1 MRARLLSIAKY
12 FLYPL
17 FYLFC
22 LVAGVY
28 LSFPWEK
35 VKDRLEAEF
44 ARTQASKGAEAWR
57 LEITSLDG
65 YWLSGV
71 ELSGTKIV
79 IPPDAEDEPATS
91 TAKKSAAPSAKGTLA
106 KVAGATAP
114 ASSATP
120 AADAAEDK
128 DAEDGKDKVKKPR
141 ESIILV
147 EHAHAR
153 VKLLPLLIGRVRL
166 EFGADVFG
174 GSVHGTVP
182 VGGGELS
189 VELENIDLSQIAPLA
204 SLASVPLKGIA
215 SGKLELAS
223 QGKWSKAAGTFTL
236 AVTDMVMGDGKAKF
250 RNLMPLP
257 PAALGTFEIEGKADA
272 GVLKIEKF
280 GATGRDLEILGEGT
294 IKLREPWD
302 ASVADLWVR
311 FGFSDEYK
319 NTNDK
324 TKALFVDDP
333 PFPALISQDRKLKR
347 AKRPDGMWGFHVHG
361 KLGRLRYDPTAKDG
375 PKGSSTKASD
385 TKKTAGKDDEDD
397 EELAAPSKPAP
408 KRSTPP
414 PRPATPRNTAQP
426 VDVPEPREREPLP
439 DLPLPTPAPPP
450 AEPAAEPAAPPPDQ
464 QIPQPEVVD
473 IQPDQPPAEEPR

>member
-1 MRARLLSIAKY
+1 MRARLLNIAKY

-17 FYLFC
+17 FYVFC
-22 LVAGVY
+22 LIAGVY
-28 LSFPWEK
+28 LSFPWDK
-35 VKDRLEAEF
+35 LKDRLEAEF

-65 YWLSGV
+65 YWITGV

-79 IPPDAEDEPATS
+79 IPPDEEEEPGGA
-91 TAKKSAAPSAKGTLA
+91 TAKKTASSKGTLA
-106 KVAGATAP
+106 KVAGA
-114 ASSATP
+114 STP
-120 AADAAEDK
+120 AAEASADAEHESPEDAKATDK
-128 DAEDGKDKVKKPR
+128 DKPKKPR
-141 ESIILV
+141 ESVILV

-153 VKLLPLLIGRVRL
+153 VKLLPLLIGRVRID
-166 EFGADVFG
+166 FGADVFG

-182 VGGGELS
+182 MGGGELAI
-189 VELENIDLSQIAPLA
+189 ELENIDLGQIAPLA
-204 SLASVPLKGIA
+204 SLASVPMKGIA

-236 AVTDMVMGDGKAKF
+236 SVTDMVMGDGKAKF

-302 ASVADLWVR
+302 SSVADLWVR
-311 FGFSDEYK
+311 FGFSDDYK

-375 PKGSSTKASD
+375 PKGSKPAADS
-385 TKKTAGKDDEDD
+385 KKPSKDDEGDD
-397 EELAAPSKPAP
+397 EELAAAP
-408 KRSTPP
+408 KSTPKRPASP
-414 PRPATPRNTAQP
+414 PRLPTPRNTAQP
-426 VDVPEPREREPLP
+426 VDTPAPTPEPREPLP
-439 DLPLPTPAPPP
+439 DLQVPGGPAP
-450 AEPAAEPAAPPPDQ
+450 AEPANPDPAAAPPQEPLH
-464 QIPQPEVVD
+464 EVDV
-473 IQPDQPPAEEPR
+473 QPDQPPQPAPEEPR

>member
-1 MRARLLSIAKY
+1 
-12 FLYPL
+12 LYPL

-28 LSFPWEK
+28 MSFPWDR
-35 VKDRLEAEF
+35 VKDRLQAEF

-57 LEITSLDG
+57 LEIMSLDG

-79 IPPDAEDEPATS
+79 IPPGEDDDAGGGAT
-91 TAKKSAAPSAKGTLA
+91 TGGKKSTPAAAGGAKGPLA
-106 KVAGATAP
+106 KVAGKSGAA
-114 ASSATP
+114 AGADDP
-120 AADAAEDK
+120 AAFDAASAADDK
-128 DAEDGKDKVKKPR
+128 AADKEKDEKVKKPR
-141 ESIILV
+141 ESVILV

-153 VKLLPLLIGRVRL
+153 VKLLPLLIGRVRI

-174 GSVHGTVP
+174 GNVHGTIP
-182 VGGGELS
+182 LGGGDLS
-189 VELENIDLSQIAPLA
+189 IELENIDLQQIAPL
-204 SLASVPLKGIA
+204 SNLASVPMKGIA
-215 SGKLELAS
+215 SGKLELTS
-223 QGKWSKAAGTFTL
+223 QGKWSKAAGSFTL
-236 AVTDMVMGDGKAKF
+236 TVTDMVMGDGKAKF
-250 RNLMPLP
+250 RNLMALP

-311 FGFSDEYK
+311 FGFSDDYK
-319 NTNDK
+319 NFDDK

-375 PKGSSTKASD
+375 PKGSAKAAD
-385 TKKTAGKDDEDD
+385 TKKTPGKDDD
-397 EELAAPSKPAP
+397 EEDEVAGGATKPTPKKPS
-408 KRSTPP
+408 SI
-414 PRPATPRNTAQP
+414 PRPATPRNTGAP
-426 VDVPEPREREPLP
+426 VDAPPAPEPT
-439 DLPLPTPAPPP
+439 PTPAP
-450 AEPAAEPAAPPPDQ
+450 APPTADPGPPDPGQ
-464 QIPQPEVVD
+464 AFEPPPPPEGEPVPEAPPVPQD
-473 IQPDQPPAEEPR
+473 EPR